1 MFRFPLSSSPLSR
14 QSRLSG
20 AAKYSSR
27 VLTQLNDATYNQSL
41 AADQWAFYQAKSIKL
56 NSYEIAQNQLVHS
69 ASAADAGTAKL
80 VEDYKQK
87 VTTYRKAQED

>member
-1 MFRFPLSSSPLSR
+1 M
-14 QSRLSG
+14 
-20 AAKYSSR
+20 
-27 VLTQLNDATYNQSL
+27 LTQLNDATYNQSL